1 MSLNRYVLRS
11 VSALEWK
18 KWDQFV
24 NDHPGGHFLQS
35 WGWGE
40 LKASIGW
47 HPFRFSLWDGKQR
60 QMVAAAQVLCR
71 PAPGFPLWAGH
82 LAYIPRGP
90 VIDWSDACMCKAFFT
105 QLNAYLRRRGALALR
120 MEPNRVVEALTYST
134 GSNPRPENPLATG
147 VPVAHSNI
155 EELQAV
161 DTTATTATT
170 ATIAT
175 MATLPMLLYP
185 VQPVQPI
192 RSIVLDLT
200 PTENVLLAAMKE
212 KWRYNLRL
220 AERKGITVRV
230 AETVEDVEAWYAL
243 LRTTGERDHFGIHT
257 IDYYLKA
264 WHIFAPGQQACLFL
278 AEYDGRLLAGI
289 FVAMLARQAIYLYGA
304 SSNEHRNLMPNY
316 LLQWAAICWAKRQGA
331 VQYDFWG
338 IPETESAG
346 EAMAG
351 VYRFKRGWG
360 GKTMRFVGCYEHT
373 YRPWALS
380 VARKF
385 RLTNSSEHP

>member
-1 MSLNRYVLRS
+1 MSSDRYVLRS
-11 VSALEWK
+11 VSTAERK
-18 KWDQFV
+18 KWDQFI

-47 HPFRFSLWDGKQR
+47 HPFRFSLRDEKQG
-60 QMVAAAQVLCR
+60 QMVAATQVLCR
-71 PAPGFPLWAGH
+71 PVPGFPLWAGH
-82 LAYIPRGP
+82 LAYIPKGP
-90 VIDWSDACMCKAFFT
+90 VIDWSDACLCQAFFT
-105 QLNAYLRRRGALALR
+105 QLNARLQRQGALALR
-120 MEPNRVVEALTYST
+120 MEPNRVVEALTCST
-134 GSNPRPENPLATG
+134 GSNPRPGNPLATE

-170 ATIAT
+170 AT

-200 PTENVLLAAMKE
+200 PTEDALLAGMKE

-220 AERKGITVRV
+220 AKRKGVTVRA
-230 AETVEDVEAWYAL
+230 AETVEDVETWYAL

-264 WHIFAPGQQACLFL
+264 WHVFVPRQQACLFL

-289 FVAMLARQAIYLYGA
+289 FVAMLSRQAVYLYGA
-304 SSNEHRNLMPNY
+304 SSNECRNLMPNY
-316 LLQWAAICWAKRQGA
+316 LLQWEAICWAKRQGA

-338 IPETESAG
+338 IPETESAE

-360 GKTMRFVGCYEHT
+360 GKTMRFVGCYEYI
-373 YRPWALS
+373 YRPLAMR

-385 RLTNSSEHP
+385 LLTLLE

>member
-1 MSLNRYVLRS
+1 LRS
-11 VSALEWK
+11 VSAAERK

-24 NDHPGGHFLQS
+24 NNHPDGHFLQS

-40 LKASIGW
+40 LKASIRW
-47 HPFRFSLWDGKQR
+47 HPFRYSLWDEKRG

-71 PAPGFPLWAGH
+71 PAPVLPLWMGH
-82 LAYIPRGP
+82 LAYIPKGP
-90 VIDWSDACMCKAFFT
+90 VIDWTDARLCQAFFS
-105 QLNAYLRRRGALALR
+105 QLNSQLQRRGALSLR
-120 MEPNRVVEALTYST
+120 MEPNGLVSAITYSPA
-134 GSNPRPENPLATG
+134 SNPLPGNLLGPLATN
-147 VPVAHSNI
+147 VPIAHSNV

-161 DTTATTATT
+161 NTT
-170 ATIAT
+170 AT
-175 MATLPMLLYP
+175 MATLPMPLHP
-185 VQPVQPI
+185 VLPVQPI

-200 PTENVLLAAMKE
+200 PTVDALLAGMKE

-220 AERKGITVRV
+220 AQRKGVTVRV

-264 WHIFAPGQQACLFL
+264 WQIFAPGQQACLFL
-278 AEYDGRLLAGI
+278 AKYEGRLLAGI
-289 FVAMLARQAIYLYGA
+289 FVAVFARQAIYLYGA

-316 LLQWAAICWAKRQGA
+316 LLQWEAICWAKSQGA

-338 IPETESAG
+338 IPETDSEG
-346 EAMAG
+346 EVMAG

-360 GKTMRFVGCYEHT
+360 GKTVRFVGCYEHT
-373 YRPWALS
+373 YRPLAMRI
-380 VARKF
+380 ARQ
-385 RLTNSSEHP
+385 LLPDAIE